1 MEEKKERT
9 WTWLMPSGKTCK
21 VVTNPE
27 SGTVKVYDQNGKLVR
42 KEEKL
47 SEEAVSIIEKDFLE
61 ITTAK
66 VKEKEKGTETE
77 MGNGTKNELL
87 ETEMYIR

>member
-1 MEEKKERT
+1 MEEEKERT
-9 WTWLMPSGKTCK
+9 WTWLMPSGKVCK

-42 KEEKL
+42 EEEKL

-61 ITTAK
+61 ITAAK
-66 VKEKEKGTETE
+66 VKEKGTE
-77 MGNGTKNELL
+77 MGNGTRNELL